1 MNPALGLAA
10 AAGLALG
17 LGLWTLVAL
26 IPRVGARRLADR
38 VAPYILDV
46 SAEARA
52 LRARR
57 TAEPGTLLAGLLAPI
72 GERARDLLGRLL
84 GGDASV
90 ARRLRQAGSSDAVGA
105 FRGRQLAWGGGGAAA
120 GAVLVLLLSRTTTV
134 QPAAAFLVGAIA
146 LVLGV
151 LLPEQLLSRRA
162 KLRAARIAAELP
174 TVLEFLSLAL
184 AAGENVRDAVRRVAR
199 SGSGE
204 LAIELRR
211 VVADVELGVPL
222 AESLERVAAAL
233 EVPALSRAIEQLT
246 VALER
251 GSPLVDVLRSQ
262 AQDAREEAKRGL
274 LESAGRK
281 EVAMLVPLV
290 FLILPVT
297 IVFALFPATLVL
309 ELGF

>member
-1 MNPALGLAA
+1 MSPTLGLAI

-26 IPRVGARRLADR
+26 SPRVGARRLADR

-52 LRARR
+52 LRTRR
-57 TAEPGTLLAGLLAPI
+57 MSEPGSVFAGLAAPMLERGQALLAQLF
-72 GERARDLLGRLL
+72 

-90 ARRLRQAGSSDAVGA
+90 ARRLRQAGSADSVTS
-105 FRGRQLAWGGGGAAA
+105 FRARQLARAGGGAAV
-120 GAVLVLLLSRTTTV
+120 GVVAVVALSRSAAVGPLATV
-134 QPAAAFLVGAIA
+134 LI
-146 LVLGV
+146 GV
-151 LLPEQLLSRRA
+151 LALAAGLLVPEQLLTRRA
-162 KLRAARIAAELP
+162 RVRTARIADELP

-184 AAGENVRDAVRRVAR
+184 AAGENVRDAIRRVAR
-199 SGSGE
+199 IGSGE
-204 LAIELRR
+204 LAAELGG
-211 VVADVELGVPL
+211 VVAEVDLGIPL
-222 AESLERVAAAL
+222 ADALERIASDL
-233 EVPALSRAIEQLT
+233 EVPAFSRAIEQLT

-251 GSPLVDVLRSQ
+251 GSPLVDVLRAQ
-262 AQDAREEAKRGL
+262 AQDSREDAKRSL
-274 LESAGRK
+274 IESAGRK

>member
-1 MNPALGLAA
+1 MSPTLGLAI
-10 AAGLALG
+10 AAGLTLG

-26 IPRVGARRLADR
+26 TPRFGARRLADR

-57 TAEPGTLLAGLLAPI
+57 TSEPGSVFAGLAAPLIERAQALLAQI
-72 GERARDLLGRLL
+72 L

-90 ARRLRQAGSSDAVGA
+90 ARRLRQAGSADPVAA
-105 FRGRQLAWGGGGAAA
+105 FRSRQLAWAAGGAAA
-120 GAVLVLLLSRTTTV
+120 GVVAVVALSRTATVGPLATT
-134 QPAAAFLVGAIA
+134 LVGVLA
-146 LVLGV
+146 LAAGL
-151 LLPEQLLSRRA
+151 LLPEQLLTRRA
-162 KLRAARIAAELP
+162 RTRTARIADELP

-184 AAGENVRDAVRRVAR
+184 AAGESVRDAIRRVAR
-199 SGSGE
+199 IGSGE
-204 LAIELRR
+204 LAG
-211 VVADVELGVPL
+211 ELGGAVAEVDLGIPL
-222 AESLERVAAAL
+222 ADALERTASDL
-233 EVPALSRAIEQLT
+233 EVPSLSRAIEQLT

-251 GSPLVDVLRSQ
+251 GSPLVDVLRAQ
-262 AQDAREEAKRGL
+262 AQDSREDAKRAL
-274 LESAGRK
+274 IESAGRK